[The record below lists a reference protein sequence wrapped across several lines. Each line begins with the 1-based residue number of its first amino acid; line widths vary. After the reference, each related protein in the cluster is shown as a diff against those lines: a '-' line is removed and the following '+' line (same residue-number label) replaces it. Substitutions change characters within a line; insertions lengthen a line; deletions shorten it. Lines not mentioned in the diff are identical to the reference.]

1 MKIHQCSSPFT
12 QFRPVRW
19 AKSAGGLLRRVPL
32 FPAESWR
39 GDAVSPTQCLKQWRP
54 LGMRLRMKLP
64 QRQQQTHSLDEVIK
78 LLNQW
83 AEKSVLPQ
91 DLVTLDKTLRIVL
104 VWRQHKHWRHI
115 TKSLKIP
122 VFTWAQQRLHKKT
135 WKMRNLCTQIRQ
147 AEARQKDWENG
158 WNHIL
163 FQVTVTKASFR
174 NPSKKEQL

>member
-12 QFRPVRW
+12 QFRPMRW

-32 FPAESWR
+32 FPAESWW

-54 LGMRLRMKLP
+54 LGMKLRMKLP

-104 VWRQHKHWRHI
+104 VWRQDKHWRRI

-122 VFTWAQQRLHKKT
+122 VFSELNRDFSKRPGRWGIYVLRFVRLRLTRKVE
-135 WKMRNLCTQIRQ
+135 KMDGITSYF
-147 AEARQKDWENG
+147 K
-158 WNHIL
+158 
-163 FQVTVTKASFR
+163 
-174 NPSKKEQL
+174 